1 MGKSFRNQAFYDDY
15 DYEYEDG
22 GRQTY
27 KKSKGKKNDK
37 KLLIQQERKKA
48 QAERDKMA
56 AEFAMDF

>member
-1 MGKSFRNQAFYDDY
+1 MGKSFRNHAFYD

-22 GRQTY
+22 GRQAY
-27 KKSKGKKNDK
+27 KKSKDRKNDK
-37 KLLIQQERKKA
+37 KLKIQQERKKA

>member
-1 MGKSFRNQAFYDDY
+1 MGKSFRNQAFYDEY

-22 GRQTY
+22 GRHSY
-27 KKSKGKKNDK
+27 KKSRDKKNDK
-37 KLLIQQERKKA
+37 KLKIQQERKKA